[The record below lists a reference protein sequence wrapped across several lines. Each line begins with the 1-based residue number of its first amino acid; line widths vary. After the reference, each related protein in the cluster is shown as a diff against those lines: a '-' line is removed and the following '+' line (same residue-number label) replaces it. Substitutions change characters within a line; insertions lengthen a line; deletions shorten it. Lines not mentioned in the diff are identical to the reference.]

1 MILSLFAIAVLACS
15 ITCFE
20 TLSTS
25 SFVSDEQPQSL
36 FIANINLGTPPQNIP
51 VMLFFGTYLP
61 SFGQFILNK
70 SVQGTNEMFDL
81 FQQQIGMT
89 NYYDLDS
96 STTSQIKGNYES
108 VQEFS
113 GAYGGKMTGKYV
125 QDVLQ
130 IGKLKFEYYF
140 ACAQQITSL
149 NKAYSGGLI
158 FFQRTED
165 NIFDLMY
172 QQKITKTRDYILQG
186 STYKLNGF
194 YFSNIGYDLKIL
206 YDLGSNSQYYNYPPN
221 QLVPNSDLFEMYSY
235 GIYLEGEDVSDKIKQ
250 KRIQIDQLTDTSG
263 LRFDQ
268 ITIPSDLFQIIV
280 SKYDYV
286 ESLLISNCTQ
296 CQCDRAKNLP
306 KITLITQEYKLTIDP
321 SQYTEY
327 YEEKDLCKIKLSQQ
341 DCFNFAKSLIFNSNT
356 QVMYSKQTDTVRLI
370 GAQTINHA
378 NIDAIKYI
386 FPIFTAI
393 ILAGLLFTFS
403 WTIYQLQ
410 PLKLEQIQLKEKLNI
425 FIKL

>member
-1 MILSLFAIAVLACS
+1 MILSLSVIAVLACQ

-25 SFVSDEQPQSL
+25 SFISDQQPQSL
-36 FIANINLGTPPQNIP
+36 LIANINLGTPPQNIP
-51 VMLFFGTYLP
+51 VMLFFGTNLP
-61 SFGQFILNK
+61 RLGQFILNK

-81 FQQQIGMT
+81 FQQQIGIT

-108 VQEFS
+108 VQELS
-113 GAYGGKMTGKYV
+113 GGYGGKMTGKYV

-130 IGKLKFEYYF
+130 IGKLKFLYYF
-140 ACAQQITSL
+140 ACAQQITTL
-149 NKAYSGGLI
+149 NQAYSGGLI

-186 STYKLNGF
+186 STYKLNGGQF
-194 YFSNIGYDLKIL
+194 NNIGYNLKMLFDLE
-206 YDLGSNSQYYNYPPN
+206 SNSQYYNYPPN

-235 GIYLEGEDVSDKIKQ
+235 GIYLDGEDISDKIKY
-250 KRIQIDQLTDTSG
+250 KRIQIDQLTDTQG

-268 ITIPSDLFQIIV
+268 ITIPSDLFQIII

-286 ESLLISNCTQ
+286 ESLQISNCTQ

-327 YEEKDLCKIKLSQQ
+327 YKDQDLCQIKLSQN
-341 DCFNFAKSLIFNSNT
+341 DYFNFAKSLIFNSNI
-356 QVMYSKQTDTVRLI
+356 QVMYSKQSDTVRLI
-370 GAQTINHA
+370 GAQTINHV

-393 ILAGLLFTFS
+393 ILTGLLFTFS
-403 WTIYQLQ
+403 WTMYQLY

-425 FIKL
+425 SVKI